1 MAPSRMSLAISMPR
15 FVVVLAFSLA
25 GSVLARAQ
33 TAQDAALREVQA
45 AQDQLAR
52 AVLEF
57 DGAQQNR
64 SIVLFDEIITRL
76 EAVRRQGTLPPQGRD
91 LLAQSYELRGRA
103 YFNIGLQEK
112 ASENFRLLVQLE
124 PEYAISKEK
133 VSPKIVD
140 LFNSVKKLLVGYVAV
155 ASTPAA
161 ARVTLVGPGD
171 TRLELGLTDFFPL
184 EVLAGDYIVEVAK
197 EGYRTETRPLSLAAR
212 ATESLQFEL
221 VRTLASVYF
230 YTEPAGVEVW
240 IDGEHKVTTAGNLA
254 PDLYEGARAKGLD
267 PSRTSARTEV
277 PNLNLGAHT
286 IEFRRKCYET
296 VKRTLDTSLAQD
308 YEADP
313 VRLEDSLASLRL
325 VSDPPG
331 AKILLNGETKGVTPA
346 EIGGIC
352 TGKVRVEVKH
362 AAGKFI
368 KDLVLGKD
376 EAVSLDCPIRPT
388 LAFLGV
394 VADTPAGERNLPD
407 AEERIR
413 ENLAR
418 MSSLNFI
425 PAPRETV
432 DRVLEQEKVTRKSL
446 VPGAG
451 TDADLVRKITEKL
464 AASLDVQGFLVAV
477 LPEERL
483 QRTANLNLLAAGN
496 IVAEPWPVTFAEA
509 ASYGPFLARVD
520 QNVTSYRPWSGLI
533 TVDTQLFSDGVPVLR
548 VVPASPAAEA
558 GIQAGE
564 LVSAADGKPVAR
576 TTDLLAVVAAKKPKE
591 KLQLH
596 LKGAGGPRAVELT
609 LGQTP
614 REIPLF
620 DPSLLYNKVMM
631 DLRAQVEGYP
641 GTEQAAFAGLNLA
654 IAAMHFQDYAAAHDY
669 LMKVKGELPTR
680 PGISQGTAFYYLG
693 LALEKLSYKTQAV
706 EAYRQ
711 AAGFKDATLID
722 NDGPAVAPLA
732 SRRGGS

>member
-1 MAPSRMSLAISMPR
+1 MLVLLFGLLAPCL
-15 FVVVLAFSLA
+15 V
-25 GSVLARAQ
+25 RAQ
-33 TAQDAALREVQA
+33 APVDAAPREVQA

-52 AVLEF
+52 AMVEF
-57 DGAQQNR
+57 DGAQQSR
-64 SIVLFDEIITRL
+64 SIVLFDEIIGRL
-76 EAVRRQGTLPPQGRD
+76 ESVRRQGALPALGRD
-91 LLAQSYELRGRA
+91 LLAQSYEMRGRA

-112 ASENFRLLVQLE
+112 ASENFRLLVQLK

-140 LFNSVKKLLVGYVAV
+140 LFNSVKKQLVGYVAV
-155 ASTPAA
+155 ASKPAA
-161 ARVTLVGPGD
+161 AHVTLISAGD
-171 TRLELGLTDFFPL
+171 ARVELGLTDFFPL
-184 EVLAGDYIVEVAK
+184 EVLAGDYMVEVAK
-197 EGYRTETRPLSLAAR
+197 EGYRTETRPLTLAPR

-221 VRTLASVYF
+221 VRTLASVF
-230 YTEPAGVEVW
+230 FVTEPAGVEVS
-240 IDGEHKVTTAGNLA
+240 IDGEPRVTTAGTLA
-254 PDLYEGARAKGLD
+254 PDLLEGARAKGLD
-267 PSRTSARTEV
+267 PARASARTEV
-277 PNLNLGAHT
+277 ANLALGTHT

-296 VKRTLDTSLAQD
+296 VRRTLDTSLAED

-331 AKILLNGETKGVTPA
+331 AKIFLNGEARGVTPA

-362 AAGKFI
+362 ASGKFI

-394 VADTPAGERNLPD
+394 VADTAAGERNLAD

-413 ENLAR
+413 DSLGR
-418 MSSLNFI
+418 ITSLNFV
-425 PAPRETV
+425 PAPRDIV
-432 DRVLEQEKVTRKSL
+432 DRILEQEKVTRKSL
-446 VPGAG
+446 VPGSGA
-451 TDADLVRKITEKL
+451 DPDLVRKVTEKL
-464 AASLDVQGFLVAV
+464 AAALDEAQGFLVAV

-483 QRTANLNLLAAGN
+483 QRTANLHLLAAGN
-496 IVAEPWPVTFAEA
+496 VVADTWPVTFSEA
-509 ASYGPFLARVD
+509 ASYGPFVTRLD
-520 QNVTSYRPWSGLI
+520 QKVTSYRPWSGII
-533 TVDTQLFSDGVPVLR
+533 TVDTELFSDGVPVLR
-548 VVPASPAAEA
+548 VVPGSPAAEA
-558 GIQAGE
+558 GLQVGE
-564 LVSAADGKPVAR
+564 LVTAADGKPVTR
-576 TTDLLAVVAAKKPKE
+576 TTDLLAAVAAKKPRD
-591 KLQLH
+591 KLALH
-596 LKGAGGPRAVELT
+596 LKGSAGPRAVELT

-614 REIPLF
+614 QEIPLF

-680 PGISQGTAFYYLG
+680 PGVSQGTALYYLG
-693 LALEKLSYKTQAV
+693 LALEKLSYKTQALD
-706 EAYRQ
+706 AYRA
-711 AAGFKDATLID
+711 AAGFKDATLIN

-732 SRRGGS
+732 ARRGGS

>member
-1 MAPSRMSLAISMPR
+1 MSRLRSVLVLS
-15 FVVVLAFSLA
+15 FVLASA
-25 GSVLARAQ
+25 LARAQ
-33 TAQDAALREVQA
+33 SAQEAAQREIQA

-57 DGAQQNR
+57 DGTQQSR

-76 EAVRRQGTLPPQGRD
+76 DAVNRQGALTTQGRD

-103 YFNIGLQEK
+103 YYNIGLQEK
-112 ASENFRLLVQLE
+112 ASENFRLLVQLK
-124 PEYAISKEK
+124 PDYAISKEK

-140 LFNSVKKLLVGYVAV
+140 LYNSVKKLLVGYVAV
-155 ASTPAA
+155 SSRPAA
-161 ARVTLVGPGD
+161 ARVTLVGPGEA
-171 TRLELGLTDFFPL
+171 RQELGLTDFFPL
-184 EVLAGDYIVEVAK
+184 EVLAGDYTVEVAK
-197 EGYRTETRPLSLAAR
+197 DGYKTDTRHLSLAAK
-212 ATESLQFEL
+212 ATESLEFEL
-221 VRTLASVYF
+221 VRTLASAF
-230 YTEPAGVEVW
+230 FITEPAGVEVW

-254 PDLYEGARAKGLD
+254 PDLSEGARAKGLD
-267 PSRTSARTEV
+267 PSRASARVEV
-277 PNLNLGAHT
+277 SNLSLSTHT

-296 VKRTLDTSLAQD
+296 VKRTLETSLAQD

-331 AKILLNGETKGVTPA
+331 AKIFLNGEAKGVTPA
-346 EIGGIC
+346 EIEGLC
-352 TGKVRVEVKH
+352 SGKMRVEVKH

-394 VADTPAGERNLPD
+394 VADTPAGERNLAD
-407 AEERIR
+407 AEERLR

-432 DRVLEQEKVTRKSL
+432 DRILEQERVTRKGL
-446 VPGAG
+446 VPGGG
-451 TDADLVRKITEKL
+451 TDADLVRKVTEKL
-464 AASLDVQGFLVAV
+464 ASSLDVQGFLVAV

-496 IVAEPWPVTFAEA
+496 IVADPWPVTFAEA
-509 ASYGPFLARVD
+509 ASYGPFLARLD
-520 QNVTSYRPWSGLI
+520 QKVTSYRPWSGLI
-533 TVDTQLFSDGVPVLR
+533 TVDTQLFPDGVPVLR
-548 VVPASPAAEA
+548 VVSGSPAAEA
-558 GIQAGE
+558 GVQPGE
-564 LVSAADGKPVAR
+564 LVTAADGKPVAR
-576 TTDLLAVVAAKKPKE
+576 TTDLLAAVAGKKPKE
-591 KLQLH
+591 KLALH
-596 LKGAGGPRAVELT
+596 LKGSGGPRAVELT

-614 REIPLF
+614 QEIPLY

-669 LMKVKGELPTR
+669 LMKVKSELPTR
-680 PGISQGTAFYYLG
+680 PGVSQGTAFYYLG

-711 AAGFKDATLID
+711 AAGFKDATLIN

-732 SRRGGS
+732 ARRGGS